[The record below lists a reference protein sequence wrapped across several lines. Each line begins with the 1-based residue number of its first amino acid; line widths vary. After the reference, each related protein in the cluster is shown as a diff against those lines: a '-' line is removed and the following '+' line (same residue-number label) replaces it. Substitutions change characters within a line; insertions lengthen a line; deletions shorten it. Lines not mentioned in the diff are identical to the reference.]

1 MGPLLE
7 EIAIF
12 LAAAVIAV
20 PIAQRLGLGSVL
32 GYLAAG
38 VVIGPWGL
46 GLISDVEQVLHI
58 AEFGVVLLLFIIGLE
73 MQPRRLWAL
82 RKTIVGLGGSQV
94 GLSAIVLG
102 AAALFIMQLPP
113 SAAVVAGLALA
124 LSSTAFALQLLA
136 ERGELTAKHGRAG
149 FAILLFQDLAVV
161 PILALLP
168 LLTAGDEAVSFL
180 GALWETVK
188 IALVLVAMVVGGH
201 YLLRP
206 IFRLVAATRTPEIF
220 TAMTLL
226 IVVGTAVVMEAA
238 GVSVALGA
246 FVAGV
251 LLADS
256 EYRHELEANV
266 DPFKDLLLGL
276 FFIAVGMSI
285 NLGLIADRPL
295 FLLALTGG
303 LVAVKAAILLALARR
318 HGLSWDASRALAA
331 FLSQGGEFAFV
342 ILSAAVAGGLF
353 VQAEADL
360 LVATVTLSMVITP
373 LFVKL
378 VATYNHRH
386 LRHSMPEFDTP
397 DGSEHPV
404 LIAGFGRVGQIVA
417 RLLRAKHIGFTALEI
432 NVDQVDFVRK
442 YGNKVYYGD
451 ASRLELLRAA
461 KADEARL
468 FVLAIGNREASL
480 RTARTVREHFPHLKI
495 IARARNRKHAYE
507 LMDLGVT
514 VLQRDTFLSSLELAG
529 EALHALGLK
538 TDEIERA
545 KKLFRAHDER
555 RLFEH
560 YQAADDET
568 RYAKVVMAA
577 AQELEEQF
585 ERDAADHA
593 QSDPEAG
600 RR

>member
-1 MGPLLE
+1 MEPLLE

-12 LAAAVIAV
+12 LAAAVVAV

-38 VVIGPWGL
+38 VVIGPWCL
-46 GLISDVEQVLHI
+46 GLISEVDEVLHI

-73 MQPRRLWAL
+73 MQPKRLWAL
-82 RKTIVGLGGSQV
+82 RKTIIGLGGMQV
-94 GLSAIVLG
+94 ALS
-102 AAALFIMQLPP
+102 AAALALAASVFLNLPLAP
-113 SAAVVAGLALA
+113 AIVAGLALA

-136 ERGELTAKHGRAG
+136 ERGELTAKHGRAA
-149 FAILLFQDLAVV
+149 FAILLFQDLAVI

-168 LLTAGDEAVSFL
+168 LLSSGSESVSFL
-180 GALWETVK
+180 GALLETLK
-188 IALVLVAMVVGGH
+188 IAAVMAAMVVGGH

-206 IFRLVAATRTPEIF
+206 IFRLVAATRMPEIF

-226 IVVGTAVVMEAA
+226 IVVGTAVIMNAT

-266 DPFKDLLLGL
+266 EPFKDLLIGL

-285 NLGLIADRPL
+285 NLGLIAAQPL
-295 FLLALTGG
+295 FLLALTVG
-303 LVAVKAAILLALARR
+303 LVMTKAAILFVLGRR
-318 HGLSWDASRALAA
+318 QGLSWSASRGLAA
-331 FLSQGGEFAFV
+331 YLPQGGEFAFV
-342 ILSAAVAGGLF
+342 ILSTAVAGGLF

-360 LVATVTLSMVITP
+360 LVATVTLSMVVTP
-373 LFVKL
+373 VFVKL
-378 VATYNHRH
+378 VAYYNAWRTPK
-386 LRHSMPEFDTP
+386 SEPTFDTP

-404 LIAGFGRVGQIVA
+404 VIAGFGRVGQIVA
-417 RLLRAKHIGFTALEI
+417 RLLRAKHVGFTALEI
-432 NVDQVDFVRK
+432 NADQVDFVRK

-451 ASRLELLRAA
+451 ASRLDLLRAA
-461 KADEARL
+461 KAEEASL

-480 RTARTVREHFPHLKI
+480 RTARTVREHFPNLKI

-507 LMDLGVT
+507 LMDLGIT
-514 VLQRDTFLSSLELAG
+514 VLQRETFLSSLELAG
-529 EALHALGLK
+529 DALK
-538 TDEIERA
+538 TLGFKSDEIDRA
-545 KKLFRAHDER
+545 KRMFRSHDEK

-560 YQAADDET
+560 YEAADDET
-568 RYAKVVMAA
+568 RYAKLVMEAA
-577 AQELEEQF
+577 HELEEQF
-585 ERDAADHA
+585 ERDEAEHA
-593 QSDPEAG
+593 GE
-600 RR
+600 

>member
-1 MGPLLE
+1 MEPLLE

-12 LAAAVIAV
+12 LAAAVVAV

-32 GYLAAG
+32 GYLGAG
-38 VVIGPWGL
+38 VVIGPWCL
-46 GLISDVEQVLHI
+46 GLISEVEDVLHI

-82 RKTIVGLGGSQV
+82 RKTIIGLGGMQV
-94 GLSAIVLG
+94 GLSA
-102 AAALFIMQLPP
+102 AALALAASLLLELPVAP
-113 SAAVVAGLALA
+113 AIVAGLALA

-136 ERGELTAKHGRAG
+136 ERGELTAKHGRAA
-149 FAILLFQDLAVV
+149 FAILLFQDLAVI

-168 LLTAGDEAVSFL
+168 LLSSGSESVSFL
-180 GALWETVK
+180 GALWETTK
-188 IALVLVAMVVGGH
+188 IALVMAAMVVGGH

-206 IFRLVAATRTPEIF
+206 IFRLVAATRMPEIF

-226 IVVGTAVVMEAA
+226 IVVGTAVVMNAT
-238 GVSVALGA
+238 GISVALGA

-285 NLGLIADRPL
+285 NLGLIAAQPL
-295 FLLALTGG
+295 FLLGLTLG
-303 LVAVKAAILLALARR
+303 LIGVKAAILFILARR
-318 HGLSWDASRALAA
+318 HRLSWSASRGLAA
-331 FLSQGGEFAFV
+331 FLPQGGEFAFV
-342 ILSAAVAGGLF
+342 ILSTAVAGGLF

-360 LVATVTLSMVITP
+360 LVATVTLSMVLTP

-378 VATYNHRH
+378 VAYYNDWRTPK
-386 LRHSMPEFDTP
+386 SEPTFDTP

-417 RLLRAKHIGFTALEI
+417 RMLRAKHIGFTALEI
-432 NVDQVDFVRK
+432 NVHQVDFVRK

-461 KADEARL
+461 KAEEAKV

-480 RTARTVREHFPHLKI
+480 ATARAVREHFPHLKI
-495 IARARNRKHAYE
+495 IARARNRRHAYE
-507 LMDLGVT
+507 LMDLGIT
-514 VLQRDTFLSSLELAG
+514 VLQRETFLSSLELAG
-529 EALHALGLK
+529 DAMRMVGLK
-538 TDEIERA
+538 SDEIDRA
-545 KKLFRAHDER
+545 KRLFRSHDEK

-560 YQAADDET
+560 YEAADDET
-568 RYAKVVMAA
+568 RYAKLVMEA

-593 QSDPEAG
+593 DEK
-600 RR
+600 